1 MINRAKLRVI
11 LREEAERIFHEAEAH
26 EDDLIH
32 QAYLG
37 LDVSSGPALTD
48 SDDDSD
54 AENDEAQEDSEQVD
68 DGSAEPAEPID
79 ISEEDVNQVKKS
91 LLRRF
96 NDSKVVDFGL
106 DLLGTFGGYL
116 AAGASVGSMGL
127 GAPPAYVLAA
137 VPDLINSVR
146 HAARGKNLDAAIYF
160 LCALPVIGEVLGP
173 VKISMKLLGT
183 AARAADV
190 FDLIDQVRKLI
201 KGLKAVKGVKNASS
215 KIKEICEKYFPDF
228 DADSI
233 EQDAF
238 IILEG
243 SDDEVDD
250 LLRRN
255 GYIDDE
261 NDDDVSTEASP
272 KFESKKER
280 LISVIFESPKASSK
294 KNVSLPIEDGDR

>member
-1 MINRAKLRVI
+1 V
-11 LREEAERIFHEAEAH
+11 
-26 EDDLIH
+26 
-32 QAYLG
+32 
-37 LDVSSGPALTD
+37 
-48 SDDDSD
+48 
-54 AENDEAQEDSEQVD
+54 
-68 DGSAEPAEPID
+68 
-79 ISEEDVNQVKKS
+79 
-91 LLRRF
+91 
-96 NDSKVVDFGL
+96 
-106 DLLGTFGGYL
+106 
-116 AAGASVGSMGL
+116 
-127 GAPPAYVLAA
+127 
-137 VPDLINSVR
+137 
-146 HAARGKNLDAAIYF
+146 
-160 LCALPVIGEVLGP
+160 
-173 VKISMKLLGT
+173 
-183 AARAADV
+183 
-190 FDLIDQVRKLI
+190 
-201 KGLKAVKGVKNASS
+201 SS

-294 KNVSLPIEDGDR
+294 KNVSLPIEDNDR